1 MLQKFT
7 PVANLPMVRGGARNL
22 LDGSKCA
29 SIGHILGVYRS
40 NMESRTSRAFEHSRD
55 YVLAN
60 PGSAIVIFH
69 DDQYLVDSQPIDLIV
84 STTTDAYLY
93 KASEGKQAAKRFCY
107 HESELIAFTDARAWI
122 KNLCDHLGLPPARI
136 SSEMMIF
143 VLDKDGSILLPC
155 DSYEIDI
162 EEGERSGNY
171 RYDGELPD
179 EYADGA
185 NDIVTIPLET
195 EFNTNTYTIDP
206 NTGALQMNTIKSTA
220 TAIVAANK
228 NAAVNAAKLEAGSI
242 VLKKVSGIAASKAPF
257 MVRGYV
263 DTAVGRV
270 VIANLLNFAVS
281 QYAPG
286 NRKAVI
292 AADAAMQ
299 AAMLELVQSF
309 NVGEMIDEVLKGVN
323 LSSLIESDVAE

>member
-29 SIGHILGVYRS
+29 SIGHILAVYRA
-40 NMESRTSRAFEHSRD
+40 NMESRSGYAFERCRE
-55 YVLAN
+55 YALAN
-60 PGSAIVIFH
+60 PGAAIVIYH

-84 STTTDAYLY
+84 STTTDSYLY
-93 KASEGKQAAKRFCY
+93 KASEGKQASRRFCY
-107 HESELIAFTDARAWI
+107 HESELLAFTDARAWI
-122 KNLCDHLGLPPARI
+122 KNLCDHLELPPARI

-155 DSYEIDI
+155 DSYDIDI
-162 EEGERSGNY
+162 EEGTRTGNY
-171 RYDGELPD
+171 RYDGELEEVAP
-179 EYADGA
+179 A
-185 NDIVTIPLET
+185 VTET
-195 EFNTNTYTIDP
+195 VVNP
-206 NTGALQMNTIKSTA
+206 NNFETGALQMNTIKSTA

-281 QYAPG
+281 QYAPN

-323 LSSLIESDVAE
+323 LSSLIENDVAE

>member
-60 PGSAIVIFH
+60 PGAAVVIFH
-69 DDQYLVDSQPIDLIV
+69 DDQYLVDNQMIDLVV
-84 STTTDAYLY
+84 STTTDTYLY
-93 KASEGKQAAKRFCY
+93 KASEGKQAFKRYCY
-107 HESELIAFTDARAWI
+107 HDSTLKEFTDVRAWL
-122 KNLCDHLGLPPARI
+122 KNVFDDLDLPMARL

-143 VLDKDGSILLPC
+143 VLDKDGTILLPC
-155 DSYEIDI
+155 TDVDFMPGP
-162 EEGERSGNY
+162 GERTGNY
-171 RYDGELPD
+171 RYDGELEEVAP
-179 EYADGA
+179 A
-185 NDIVTIPLET
+185 VTE
-195 EFNTNTYTIDP
+195 NVVNP
-206 NTGALQMNTIKSTA
+206 NNFETGALQMNTIKSTA

-257 MVRGYV
+257 MIRAYV

-309 NVGEMIDEVLKGVN
+309 NVGEMLDEVLKGVN
-323 LSSLIESDVAE
+323 LSSLIESEAE

>member
-60 PGSAIVIFH
+60 PGAAVVIFH
-69 DDQYLVDSQPIDLIV
+69 DDQYLVDNQHIDLIV
-84 STTTDAYLY
+84 STTTDSYLY
-93 KASEGKQAAKRFCY
+93 KASEGRQAARRFCY
-107 HESELIAFTDARAWI
+107 HESELLAFTDARAWV
-122 KNLCDHLGLPPARI
+122 KNLCDHLELPPARI

-155 DSYEIDI
+155 DPYDIDI
-162 EEGERSGNY
+162 EEGERTGNY
-171 RYDGELPD
+171 RYDGELEDVAP
-179 EYADGA
+179 A
-185 NDIVTIPLET
+185 VTENVVNPNNFET
-195 EFNTNTYTIDP
+195 
-206 NTGALQMNTIKSTA
+206 GVLQMNTIKSTA

-281 QYAPG
+281 QYAPN

>member
-29 SIGHILGVYRS
+29 SIGNILGVYRS
-40 NMESRTSRAFEHSRD
+40 NMKSRSGYAFERCRD

-60 PGSAIVIFH
+60 PGSAIVIYH
-69 DDQYLVDSQPIDLIV
+69 DDQYLVDNQMIDLIV

-93 KASEGKQAAKRFCY
+93 KAYEGKQASRRFCY

-122 KNLCDHLGLPPARI
+122 KNLCDHLELPPARI

-155 DSYEIDI
+155 NFYDIGI
-162 EEGERSGNY
+162 EEGEQSGNY
-171 RYDGELPD
+171 RYDGELEEVAP
-179 EYADGA
+179 A
-185 NDIVTIPLET
+185 VTE
-195 EFNTNTYTIDP
+195 NVVNP
-206 NTGALQMNTIKSTA
+206 NNFETGALQMNTIKSTA

>member
-40 NMESRTSRAFEHSRD
+40 NMESRSGYAFEHCRD

-60 PGSAIVIFH
+60 PGAAIVIYH
-69 DDQYLVDSQPIDLIV
+69 DDQYLVDNQMIDLIV

-122 KNLCDHLGLPPARI
+122 KNLCDHLELPPARI

-155 DSYEIDI
+155 NFYDIDI
-162 EEGERSGNY
+162 EEGARTGNY
-171 RYDGELPD
+171 RYDGEL
-179 EYADGA
+179 EEVATA
-185 NDIVTIPLET
+185 VTE
-195 EFNTNTYTIDP
+195 NVVNP
-206 NTGALQMNTIKSTA
+206 NNFETGALQMNTIKSTA

-257 MVRGYV
+257 MIRGYV

-281 QYAPG
+281 QYAPN

-323 LSSLIESDVAE
+323 LSSLIENDVAE

>member
-29 SIGHILGVYRS
+29 SIGHILGVYRQNIERKS
-40 NMESRTSRAFEHSRD
+40 GYAFEHSRD

-60 PGSAIVIFH
+60 PGAAIVIFH
-69 DDQYLVDSQPIDLIV
+69 DDQYLIDNQSIDLIV
-84 STTTDAYLY
+84 STSTDSYLY
-93 KASEGKQAAKRFCY
+93 KASEGKQAFKRFCY
-107 HESELIAFTDARAWI
+107 HESEMTAFTDARAWI
-122 KNLCDHLGLPPARI
+122 KNMCENLDLPMARI

-143 VLDKDGSILLPC
+143 VLDKDGTILIPC
-155 DSYEIDI
+155 TDVDI
-162 EEGERSGNY
+162 MPGERSGNY

-185 NDIVTIPLET
+185 NDIGTIPLET
-195 EFNTNTYTIDP
+195 EFNTNTHTIDP
-206 NTGALQMNTIKSTA
+206 NTGATNMNTIKTTA

-281 QYAPG
+281 QYAPN

-309 NVGEMIDEVLKGVN
+309 NIGEMIDEVLKGVN
-323 LSSLIESDVAE
+323 LSSLIENESE

>member
-40 NMESRTSRAFEHSRD
+40 NMDGRSSRAFEHSRD

-60 PGSAIVIFH
+60 PGAAIVIYH

-93 KASEGKQAAKRFCY
+93 KASEGKQASRRFCY
-107 HESELIAFTDARAWI
+107 HESELLAFTDARAWV
-122 KNLCDHLGLPPARI
+122 KNLCDHLELPPARI

-155 DSYEIDI
+155 NFYNIDN
-162 EEGERSGNY
+162 EEGARTGNY
-171 RYDGELPD
+171 RYDGKLEDVAP
-179 EYADGA
+179 A
-185 NDIVTIPLET
+185 VTE
-195 EFNTNTYTIDP
+195 NVVNP
-206 NTGALQMNTIKSTA
+206 NNFETGALQMNTIKSTA

-228 NAAVNAAKLEAGSI
+228 NAAVNAAKL
-242 VLKKVSGIAASKAPF
+242 V
-257 MVRGYV
+257 
-263 DTAVGRV
+263 
-270 VIANLLNFAVS
+270 
-281 QYAPG
+281 
-286 NRKAVI
+286 
-292 AADAAMQ
+292 
-299 AAMLELVQSF
+299 
-309 NVGEMIDEVLKGVN
+309 
-323 LSSLIESDVAE
+323 LSS

>member
-29 SIGHILGVYRS
+29 SIGHILAVYRA
-40 NMESRTSRAFEHSRD
+40 NMESRSGYAFEHCRD

-60 PGSAIVIFH
+60 PGAAIVIYH

-84 STTTDAYLY
+84 STTMDAYLY
-93 KASEGKQAAKRFCY
+93 KASEGKQASRRFCY
-107 HESELIAFTDARAWI
+107 HESELLAFTDARAWI
-122 KNLCDHLGLPPARI
+122 KNLCDHLELPPARI

-155 DSYEIDI
+155 NFYDIDI
-162 EEGERSGNY
+162 EEGARTGNY
-171 RYDGELPD
+171 RYDGELEEVAP
-179 EYADGA
+179 A
-185 NDIVTIPLET
+185 VTE
-195 EFNTNTYTIDP
+195 NVVNP
-206 NTGALQMNTIKSTA
+206 NNFETGALQMNTIKSTA

-281 QYAPG
+281 QYAPN

>member
-29 SIGHILGVYRS
+29 TIGNILGVYRS
-40 NMESRTSRAFEHSRD
+40 SMGSRSVYAFAHCRD

-60 PGSAIVIFH
+60 PGAAVVIFH
-69 DDQYLVDSQPIDLIV
+69 DDQYLVDNQLIDLIV

-93 KASEGKQAAKRFCY
+93 NASEGRQASRRFCY
-107 HESELIAFTDARAWI
+107 HESGLLAFTDARAWI
-122 KNLCDHLGLPPARI
+122 KNLCDHLELPPARI
-136 SSEMMIF
+136 SSEMIIF

-155 DSYEIDI
+155 DPYDIDI
-162 EEGERSGNY
+162 EKGARTGNY
-171 RYDGELPD
+171 RYDGELKEVAP
-179 EYADGA
+179 A
-185 NDIVTIPLET
+185 VTENVVNPNNFET
-195 EFNTNTYTIDP
+195 GI
-206 NTGALQMNTIKSTA
+206 LQMNTIKSTA

-242 VLKKVSGIAASKAPF
+242 VLKKVSGIAANKAPF

-323 LSSLIESDVAE
+323 LSSLIENETE

>member
-29 SIGHILGVYRS
+29 SIGHILAVYRA
-40 NMESRTSRAFEHSRD
+40 NMEGRSGYAFERCRD

-60 PGSAIVIFH
+60 PGAAIVIYH

-93 KASEGKQAAKRFCY
+93 KASEGKQASRRFCY
-107 HESELIAFTDARAWI
+107 HESELLAFTDARAWV
-122 KNLCDHLGLPPARI
+122 KNLCDHLELPPARI

-155 DSYEIDI
+155 DPYDIDI
-162 EEGERSGNY
+162 EEGARTGNY
-171 RYDGELPD
+171 RYDGELEEVAP
-179 EYADGA
+179 A
-185 NDIVTIPLET
+185 VTET
-195 EFNTNTYTIDP
+195 VVNP
-206 NTGALQMNTIKSTA
+206 NNFETGALQMNTIKSTA

-242 VLKKVSGIAASKAPF
+242 VLKKVSSIAASKAPF

-281 QYAPG
+281 QYAPN

-323 LSSLIESDVAE
+323 LSSLIENEAE

>member
-29 SIGHILGVYRS
+29 SIGHILAVYRA
-40 NMESRTSRAFEHSRD
+40 NMESRSGYAFERCRE
-55 YVLAN
+55 YALAN
-60 PGSAIVIFH
+60 PGAAIVIYH

-93 KASEGKQAAKRFCY
+93 KASEGKQASRRFCY
-107 HESELIAFTDARAWI
+107 HESELLAFTDARAWV
-122 KNLCDHLGLPPARI
+122 KNLCDHLELPPARI

-155 DSYEIDI
+155 NFYDIEI
-162 EEGERSGNY
+162 EEGARTGNY
-171 RYDGELPD
+171 RYDGELEEVAP
-179 EYADGA
+179 A
-185 NDIVTIPLET
+185 VTE
-195 EFNTNTYTIDP
+195 NVVNP
-206 NTGALQMNTIKSTA
+206 NNFETGALQMNTIKSTA

-281 QYAPG
+281 QYAPN

-323 LSSLIESDVAE
+323 LSSLIENESE

>member
-29 SIGHILGVYRS
+29 SIGHILAVYRA
-40 NMESRTSRAFEHSRD
+40 NMESRSGYAFERSRD
-55 YVLAN
+55 YALAN
-60 PGSAIVIFH
+60 PGAAIVIYH

-93 KASEGKQAAKRFCY
+93 KASEGKQASRRFCY
-107 HESELIAFTDARAWI
+107 HESELLAFTDARAWV
-122 KNLCDHLGLPPARI
+122 KNLCDHLELPPARI

-155 DSYEIDI
+155 NFYDIEI
-162 EEGERSGNY
+162 EEGARTGNY
-171 RYDGELPD
+171 RYDGELEEVAP
-179 EYADGA
+179 A
-185 NDIVTIPLET
+185 VTET
-195 EFNTNTYTIDP
+195 VVNP
-206 NTGALQMNTIKSTA
+206 NNFETGALQMNTIKSTA

-242 VLKKVSGIAASKAPF
+242 VLKKVSSIAASKAPF

-281 QYAPG
+281 QYAPN

-323 LSSLIESDVAE
+323 LSSLIENESE

>member
-40 NMESRTSRAFEHSRD
+40 NMESITSRAFEHSRD

-60 PGSAIVIFH
+60 PGAAVVIFH
-69 DDQYLVDSQPIDLIV
+69 DDQYLVDNQMIDLIV

-195 EFNTNTYTIDP
+195 EFNTNTHTIDP

-281 QYAPG
+281 QYAPN

-323 LSSLIESDVAE
+323 LSSLIENDVAE

>member
-29 SIGHILGVYRS
+29 SIGHILGIYRS
-40 NMESRTSRAFEHSRD
+40 NMHSRSGYAFVRCRD

-60 PGSAIVIFH
+60 PGAAIVLFH
-69 DDQYLVDSQPIDLIV
+69 DDQYFIDSQPVDLIV
-84 STTTDAYLY
+84 STATDSYLY
-93 KASEGKQAAKRFCY
+93 KASEGKQAARRY
-107 HESELIAFTDARAWI
+107 HYYESEMTAFTESRAWI
-122 KNLCDHLGLPPARI
+122 KNLCDGLDLPMARI
-136 SSEMMIF
+136 GSEMMIF

-155 DSYEIDI
+155 DFYEIDL
-162 EEGERSGNY
+162 EEGTRTGNY
-171 RYDGELPD
+171 RYDGELEQSAPVVT
-179 EYADGA
+179 ETL
-185 NDIVTIPLET
+185 DITP
-195 EFNTNTYTIDP
+195 NTFE
-206 NTGALQMNTIKSTA
+206 TGALQMNTIKSTA

-257 MVRGYV
+257 MIRGYV
-263 DTAVGRV
+263 DTAIGRV

-281 QYAPG
+281 QYAPN
-286 NRKAVI
+286 NRKAVV

-323 LSSLIESDVAE
+323 LSNLIETETAE

>member
-29 SIGHILGVYRS
+29 SIGHILAVYRA
-40 NMESRTSRAFEHSRD
+40 NMESRSGYAFERCRD
-55 YVLAN
+55 YALAN
-60 PGSAIVIFH
+60 PGAAIVIYH

-93 KASEGKQAAKRFCY
+93 KASEGKQASRRFCY
-107 HESELIAFTDARAWI
+107 HESELLAFTDARAWV
-122 KNLCDHLGLPPARI
+122 KNLCDHLELPPARI

-155 DSYEIDI
+155 DPYDIDI
-162 EEGERSGNY
+162 EEGARTGNY
-171 RYDGELPD
+171 RYDGELEEVAP
-179 EYADGA
+179 A
-185 NDIVTIPLET
+185 VTK
-195 EFNTNTYTIDP
+195 NVVNP
-206 NTGALQMNTIKSTA
+206 NNFETGALQMNTIKSTA

-242 VLKKVSGIAASKAPF
+242 VLKKVSSIAASKAPF

-281 QYAPG
+281 QYAPN

-323 LSSLIESDVAE
+323 LSSLIENETE

>member
-40 NMESRTSRAFEHSRD
+40 NMESRSGNAFEHCRD

-60 PGSAIVIFH
+60 PGAAIVIFH

-93 KASEGKQAAKRFCY
+93 KASEGKQASRRFCY
-107 HESELIAFTDARAWI
+107 HESELLAFTDASAWI

-195 EFNTNTYTIDP
+195 EFNTNTHTIDP

-228 NAAVNAAKLEAGSI
+228 NAAKLEAGSI

>member
-40 NMESRTSRAFEHSRD
+40 NMAGRSSRAFEHSRD

-60 PGSAIVIFH
+60 PGSAVVIFH

-84 STTTDAYLY
+84 STTTDSYLY
-93 KASEGKQAAKRFCY
+93 KASEGKQAARRFCY
-107 HESELIAFTDARAWI
+107 HESELLAFTDARAWI
-122 KNLCDHLGLPPARI
+122 KNLCDHLELPPARI

-155 DSYEIDI
+155 DSYDIDI
-162 EEGERSGNY
+162 EEGTRTGNY
-171 RYDGELPD
+171 RYDGELEEVAP
-179 EYADGA
+179 A
-185 NDIVTIPLET
+185 VTENAVNP
-195 EFNTNTYTIDP
+195 NTFE
-206 NTGALQMNTIKSTA
+206 TGALQMNTIKSTA

-281 QYAPG
+281 QYAPN

-323 LSSLIESDVAE
+323 LSSLIENESE

>member
-40 NMESRTSRAFEHSRD
+40 NMAGRSSRAFEYSRD
-55 YVLAN
+55 YALAN
-60 PGSAIVIFH
+60 PGAAVVIFH

-84 STTTDAYLY
+84 STTTDSYLY

-107 HESELIAFTDARAWI
+107 HESELLAFTDARAWV
-122 KNLCDHLGLPPARI
+122 KNLCEHLDLPPARI

-155 DSYEIDI
+155 DSYDIDI
-162 EEGERSGNY
+162 EEGTRTGNY
-171 RYDGELPD
+171 RYDGELEDVAP
-179 EYADGA
+179 A
-185 NDIVTIPLET
+185 VTENAVTP
-195 EFNTNTYTIDP
+195 NTFE
-206 NTGALQMNTIKSTA
+206 TGALQMNTIKSTA

>member
-29 SIGHILGVYRS
+29 SIGHILAVYRA
-40 NMESRTSRAFEHSRD
+40 NMESRSGYAFEHCRD
-55 YVLAN
+55 YALAT
-60 PGSAIVIFH
+60 PGAAIVIYH

-93 KASEGKQAAKRFCY
+93 KASEGKQASRRFCY
-107 HESELIAFTDARAWI
+107 HESELLAFTDARAWI
-122 KNLCDHLGLPPARI
+122 KNLCDHLELPPARI

-155 DSYEIDI
+155 NFYDIDI
-162 EEGERSGNY
+162 EEGARTGNY
-171 RYDGELPD
+171 RYDGELEDVAP
-179 EYADGA
+179 A
-185 NDIVTIPLET
+185 VTENAVT
-195 EFNTNTYTIDP
+195 P
-206 NTGALQMNTIKSTA
+206 NTFESGVLQMNTIKSTA

-281 QYAPG
+281 QYAPN

-323 LSSLIESDVAE
+323 LSSLIENDVAE

>member
-40 NMESRTSRAFEHSRD
+40 NMESRTSHAFEHSRD

-60 PGSAIVIFH
+60 PGAAIVIFH
-69 DDQYLVDSQPIDLIV
+69 DDQYLIDNQSIDLIV
-84 STTTDAYLY
+84 STSTDSYLY
-93 KASEGKQAAKRFCY
+93 KASEGKQAARRFCY
-107 HESELIAFTDARAWI
+107 HESELLAFTDARAWV
-122 KNLCDHLGLPPARI
+122 KNLCDHLELPPARI

-155 DSYEIDI
+155 DSYDIDI
-162 EEGERSGNY
+162 EEGSRTGNY
-171 RYDGELPD
+171 RYDGELEEVAP
-179 EYADGA
+179 A
-185 NDIVTIPLET
+185 VTE
-195 EFNTNTYTIDP
+195 NVVNP
-206 NTGALQMNTIKSTA
+206 NNFETGALQMNTIKSTA

-323 LSSLIESDVAE
+323 LSSLIENESE

>member
-29 SIGHILGVYRS
+29 SIGHILNVYRS
-40 NMESRTSRAFEHSRD
+40 NVSSRSGYDFEYSRQ
-55 YVLAN
+55 YVLDN
-60 PGSAIVIFH
+60 PGAAIVIFH
-69 DDQYLVDSQPIDLIV
+69 DDQYLVDNKPIDLVI
-84 STTTDAYLY
+84 STSTDTYLY
-93 KASEGKQAAKRFCY
+93 KASEGKQAYKHLCHDQSVLLECASATDWLKDSFD
-107 HESELIAFTDARAWI
+107 ELD
-122 KNLCDHLGLPPARI
+122 LPLARI

-155 DSYEIDI
+155 TEIDSLQP
-162 EEGERSGNY
+162 GGRSGNH
-171 RYDGELPD
+171 RYDGEL
-179 EYADGA
+179 E
-185 NDIVTIPLET
+185 ET
-195 EFNTNTYTIDP
+195 EGTEDELALAFAGADVKTVVNP
-206 NTGALQMNTIKSTA
+206 NNFETGALNMNTIKSTA

-242 VLKKVSGIAASKAPF
+242 VLKKVSSIAASKAPF

-263 DTAVGRV
+263 DTAIGRV

-323 LSSLIESDVAE
+323 LSGLIESDAE

>member
-7 PVANLPMVRGGARNL
+7 PVTNLPMVRGGARNL

-29 SIGHILGVYRS
+29 SIGHILDVYRS
-40 NMESRTSRAFEHSRD
+40 SMDGRSGYAFAHCRD

-60 PGSAIVIFH
+60 PGAAIVIFH
-69 DDQYLVDSQPIDLIV
+69 DDQYLVDSQLIDLIV
-84 STTTDAYLY
+84 STTTDVYLY
-93 KASEGKQAAKRFCY
+93 NASEGKQASRRFCY
-107 HESELIAFTDARAWI
+107 HESELLAFTDARAWI
-122 KNLCDHLGLPPARI
+122 KNLCDHLELSPARI

-155 DSYEIDI
+155 NFYDIDI
-162 EEGERSGNY
+162 EEGARTGNY
-171 RYDGELPD
+171 RYDGELEEVAPAVA
-179 EYADGA
+179 E
-185 NDIVTIPLET
+185 NVV
-195 EFNTNTYTIDP
+195 NP
-206 NTGALQMNTIKSTA
+206 NNFETGALQMNTIKSTA

-281 QYAPG
+281 QYAPN

-323 LSSLIESDVAE
+323 LSSLIENDVAE

>member
-29 SIGHILGVYRS
+29 SIGHILAVYRA
-40 NMESRTSRAFEHSRD
+40 NMESRSGYAFERCRD
-55 YVLAN
+55 YALAN
-60 PGSAIVIFH
+60 PGAAIVIYH

-84 STTTDAYLY
+84 STTTDSYLY
-93 KASEGKQAAKRFCY
+93 KASEGKQASRRFCY
-107 HESELIAFTDARAWI
+107 HESELLAFTDARAWV
-122 KNLCDHLGLPPARI
+122 KNLCDHLELPPARI

-155 DSYEIDI
+155 DPYDIDI
-162 EEGERSGNY
+162 EEGERTGNY
-171 RYDGELPD
+171 RYDGELEEVAP
-179 EYADGA
+179 A
-185 NDIVTIPLET
+185 VTE
-195 EFNTNTYTIDP
+195 NVVNP
-206 NTGALQMNTIKSTA
+206 NNFETGALQMNTIKSTA

-242 VLKKVSGIAASKAPF
+242 VLKKVSSIAASKAPF

-281 QYAPG
+281 QYAPN

-323 LSSLIESDVAE
+323 LSSLIENETE